1 MRCPRALLLAPLA
14 ITLCSGTAHAAEPG
28 YPNRPIRMVVPFAP
42 GGGSDIIGR
51 LVSLK
56 LAEALGQPVVVD
68 NRPGASANIGAA
80 VVANAL
86 SDGHTLL
93 LANANFTIN
102 PGLFRKLPF
111 DPVKDFAPVSLL
123 ANALNVLAVH
133 PGVPARSVKEL
144 IAVAKAQPGKLNFAS
159 PGAGTSSHLG
169 GELFKSMAGIDV
181 TTIHYKGAA
190 PAITDLLGGH
200 VSYTITSTLSVLPHV
215 NSGKLRALGVT
226 SLKRSSAMPDLPTI
240 AEAGLPGYEVTNWY
254 GVLTTARTPAPIVD
268 RLNRELVRIVAM
280 PDVREKFLAQGA
292 EPETMSPAA
301 FERFI
306 RTEIAKWGKVIRDA
320 KIQAE

>member
-1 MRCPRALLLAPLA
+1 MRASPAVLLAPLA
-14 ITLCSGTAHAAEPG
+14 LALAAGTAYAAESA

-56 LAEALGQPVVVD
+56 LSEALGQPVVVD

-80 VVANAL
+80 VVAHAL
-86 SDGHTLL
+86 ADGHTLL
-93 LANANFTIN
+93 LGNANFTIN
-102 PGLFRKLPF
+102 PGLFRKMPF
-111 DPVKDFAPVSLL
+111 DPVKDFTPVSLL

-133 PGVPARSVKEL
+133 PGVPAASVKEL

-159 PGAGTSSHLG
+159 PGTGTSSHLG
-169 GELFKSMAGIDV
+169 GELFRSMAGIDV
-181 TTIHYKGAA
+181 ATIHYKGAA

-268 RLNRELVRIVAM
+268 RLNREIVRIVAM

-292 EPETMSPAA
+292 EPETLSPAA

-306 RTEIAKWGKVIRDA
+306 RAEIAKWGKVIRDA
-320 KIQAE
+320 KIQPE

>member
-80 VVANAL
+80 LVANAL

-102 PGLFRKLPF
+102 PGLFRKMPF

-133 PGVPARSVKEL
+133 PGVPAKSVKEL

-306 RTEIAKWGKVIRDA
+306 RAEIAKWGKVIRDA